1 VTIEELLTKIA
12 DLLDAHGEA
21 DWAQAFRNF
30 LSDYKNEPDLA
41 KGKIRSV
48 YGGMGS
54 FNDIILH
61 GPNGIPLRDEND
73 DLDLMRSDLFELC
86 R

>member
-1 VTIEELLTKIA
+1 MTIEKLLTKIA

-21 DWAQAFRNF
+21 DWAQSFRNF
-30 LSDYKNEPDLA
+30 LSDYNSEPEVT

-54 FNDIILH
+54 FNDIILY
-61 GPNGIPLRDEND
+61 GSNGMPLRDENNE
-73 DLDLMRSDLFELC
+73 LDQMRSELFQLC